1 MILPSFFKIVV
12 LKTHYF
18 TKTFGCCRD
27 FVYNMKKEKNMG
39 KIKKFFSDFKK
50 FISRGNVIDM
60 AIGVVVATAF
70 TAIVT
75 ALTNKIIMPFINWL
89 LALGG
94 AGLDSAFTFLK
105 TAYTYDDAGNKI
117 IDLANSIYIDW
128 GAFITA
134 IINFI
139 LIALVLF
146 IVLRVMMNAQGFWKK
161 ELSAR
166 PTKDEKKVLKE
177 QGVNMKDRKEV
188 LKATQ
193 ELREKNKP
201 APVPP
206 APTQEELLTEILSEL
221 KKQNGTTKEEVKDE
235 KSE

>member
-1 MILPSFFKIVV
+1 
-12 LKTHYF
+12 
-18 TKTFGCCRD
+18 
-27 FVYNMKKEKNMG
+27 MG

-70 TAIVT
+70 TSIVT

-94 AGLDSAFTFLK
+94 AGLDSAYTFLK
-105 TAYTYDDAGNKI
+105 TAYTVDEAGNKI
-117 IDLANSIYIDW
+117 VDLANSIYIDW

-161 ELSAR
+161 EMSAR
-166 PTKDEKKVLKE
+166 PTKEEKQVLKE
-177 QGVNMKDRKEV
+177 QGVDMKNRKAV
-188 LKATQ
+188 LQATK
-193 ELREKNKP
+193 ELREKNAP

-206 APTQEELLTEILSEL
+206 KPTQEELLTEILSEL
-221 KKQNGTTKEEVKDE
+221 KKQNSDSIEEVAE
-235 KSE
+235 KVEEK

>member
-1 MILPSFFKIVV
+1 MLSFYQGEN
-12 LKTHYF
+12 T
-18 TKTFGCCRD
+18 
-27 FVYNMKKEKNMG
+27 MG
-39 KIKKFFSDFKK
+39 KIKIFFKDFKK
-50 FISRGNVIDM
+50 FISRGNVVDM
-60 AIGVVVATAF
+60 AIGVIVATAF

-75 ALTNKIIMPFINWL
+75 ALTNKIIMPCINWL

-94 AGLDSAFTFLK
+94 AGLDSAYTFLK
-105 TAYTYDDAGNKI
+105 IAYLEDGVT

-134 IINFI
+134 ILNFI

-161 ELSAR
+161 SVSER
-166 PTKDEKKVLKE
+166 PTKEEKKILKS
-177 QGVNMKDRKEV
+177 QGVNMKDH
-188 LKATQ
+188 KAVISATK

-206 APTQEELLTEILSEL
+206 KPTQEELLTNILEEL
-221 KKQNGTTKEEVKDE
+221 KKQNEDKTKIEE
-235 KSE
+235 

>member
-1 MILPSFFKIVV
+1 
-12 LKTHYF
+12 
-18 TKTFGCCRD
+18 
-27 FVYNMKKEKNMG
+27 MG

-50 FISRGNVIDM
+50 FISRGNVVDM
-60 AIGVVVATAF
+60 AIGVIVASAF

-94 AGLDSAFTFLK
+94 AGLDSTYTFLK
-105 TAYTYDDAGNKI
+105 IAYQTDSSGAYILDTAGNKI

-139 LIALVLF
+139 LIAFVLF
-146 IVLRVMMNAQGFWKK
+146 IVLRIMMNAQGFWKREMSLK
-161 ELSAR
+161 
-166 PTKDEKKVLKE
+166 PTKSEKKILKE
-177 QGVNMKDRKEV
+177 QGVNMKDRKAV
-188 LKATQ
+188 IQATK
-193 ELREKNKP
+193 ELREKNAP

-206 APTQEELLTEILSEL
+206 KPTQEELLTEILAEL
-221 KKQNGTTKEEVKDE
+221 KKQNNEE
-235 KSE
+235 KSSEDEHADEQ